1 MYQALYRKWRPRTF
15 DDVISQPHITTTLKN
30 QIQSGKT
37 AHAYLFTGS
46 RGTGKTTCARI
57 FAKAINCLHA
67 TDGNP
72 CQQCEICRDAE
83 AFSLS
88 DIIEIDA
95 ASNNGVDDIREL
107 RDGAVYTPERCK
119 YKVYIIDEVH
129 MLSQSAF
136 NALLKIMEEPPA
148 FVKFILA
155 TTEIHKV
162 PATIVSRCQ
171 RFDFRR
177 ILPEDITARLLY
189 IAGEEQLTLDEQ
201 AARLIARLSDGGM
214 RDALSLLDQCAAYDS
229 NITLDTVSAAAG
241 IAGRDA
247 LFDLLDAMTQSDP
260 AKAVRILD
268 ELYAKSKDML
278 RLCEEMIAQ
287 LRNVMLLHVTN
298 GDTSLLAC
306 MPEEIT
312 RLEGIRSAMPL
323 QQVIDRLSVLQACNE
338 RLGRAINKRVELE
351 LCLIRLCSPQISQKS
366 PQTLDNSQIYD
377 KIKQLEATIAAL
389 RQGGYQPI
397 RPQEKPV
404 AAPADRVHPEEPK
417 VDMSKLRQEDFKPL
431 ANWAE
436 VLAAFNKVNPAVS
449 GTLAN
454 SKAFVNGNLLLIFAE
469 NALFMQLF
477 RQREHA
483 VSLGDCIQ
491 QVLGKRYAIRAKC
504 SVKKQE
510 ISPAEALIQKANS
523 SQIETA
529 VE

>member
-189 IAGEEQLTLDEQ
+189 IAGEEQLTLDAQ

-278 RLCEEMIAQ
+278 RLCEELIAQ

-377 KIKQLEATIAAL
+377 KIKQGVSAHPTPGKACGCTGGSCPSGGAE
-389 RQGGYQPI
+389 GGYVQ
-397 RPQEKPV
+397 
-404 AAPADRVHPEEPK
+404 APAGGFQAPC
-417 VDMSKLRQEDFKPL
+417 
-431 ANWAE
+431 
-436 VLAAFNKVNPAVS
+436 
-449 GTLAN
+449 
-454 SKAFVNGNLLLIFAE
+454 
-469 NALFMQLF
+469 QLGGGAC
-477 RQREHA
+477 R
-483 VSLGDCIQ
+483 IQ
-491 QVLGKRYAIRAKC
+491 QGESCRVRHTGKFQGIRQWQSAVDLCGKCPVYAAVPTTGACGFPWGLHSAGAGQAICHPGKMQR
-504 SVKKQE
+504 
-510 ISPAEALIQKANS
+510 QKAGDLSGGRIDSKGKQQPDRNGC
-523 SQIETA
+523 
-529 VE
+529 